1 VVQVG
6 VAGVLLL
13 QMLLVGLE
21 ILHLEALAKEVT
33 AATVLLLLDM
43 AVEEVVDQAVLV
55 LVL

>member
-1 VVQVG
+1 
-6 VAGVLLL
+6 
-13 QMLLVGLE
+13 MLLVGLE